1 VPLRGRALLGCQ
13 SCPVSL
19 TARSGKPVR
28 ARAADP
34 QGRAGQAPATPLPL
48 VVAGAAAGVAA
59 AVFSYLAL
67 VVVALAAWML
77 DPSGSQE
84 WTEMLEVASGA
95 WLASLGQAP
104 TVAGVTLSL
113 LPLGFAVLP
122 IIAVIA
128 ATRWAADAS
137 AVARRGEAVAVAL
150 SVGASF
156 AIVSAIVAAMSR
168 NLSVSPVRTALVAGL
183 ASAAL
188 AAWVVLRRAGLVSLD
203 PLPIDVRDGIAA
215 AVTALLGLV
224 AAASLL
230 LAVAVIG
237 SFDEMTA
244 LLVELNAGVSG
255 LLLLA
260 ALTLGYLP
268 LAVMWSMAYLLGPG
282 ITVSVGTTVS
292 PYVDPATAALPGFP
306 LLAALP
312 SQPPAGALLLPLLG
326 VGAGALAGA
335 LLRRRGQTGLHG
347 SLVAASAAVAT
358 GAVVAIACVLASG
371 SLGTTTLQ
379 GLGPALLPVSLAAAV
394 LTAVGA
400 VAVTAWPARHAPAG
414 HVDG

>member
-1 VPLRGRALLGCQ
+1 M
-13 SCPVSL
+13 SL
-19 TARSGKPVR
+19 TARSGKP
-28 ARAADP
+28 ARGRSVDP
-34 QGRAGQAPATPLPL
+34 RVPIVQAPSTPLPL

-59 AVFSYLAL
+59 AAFSYLAL

-95 WLASLGQAP
+95 WLAGLGQAP
-104 TVAGVTLSL
+104 TVAGVTLTL
-113 LPLGFAVLP
+113 LPLGFVVLP

-128 ATRWAADAS
+128 AARWAADAS
-137 AVARRGEAVAVAL
+137 AVARRGEALAVAL

-156 AIVSAIVAAMSR
+156 AIISAIVAAMSR
-168 NLSVSPVRTALVAGL
+168 NLAISPGRTALAAGL
-183 ASAAL
+183 ASTAL
-188 AAWVVLRRAGLVSLD
+188 AAWVVLRRARLVSLD
-203 PLPIDVRDGIAA
+203 ALPVSVRDAFAA
-215 AVTALLGLV
+215 SATALLSLT

-230 LAVAVIG
+230 LAVAIIG

-244 LLVELNAGVSG
+244 LLVELDAGVSG

-292 PYVDPATAALPGFP
+292 PYVDPASAALPGFP

-312 SQPPAGALLLPLLG
+312 SQPPTGAILLPLFG
-326 VGAGALAGA
+326 VAAGALAGA
-335 LLRRRGQTGLHG
+335 LLRRRGQTGLYG
-347 SLVAASAAVAT
+347 CMVAGGAALAT
-358 GAVVAIACVLASG
+358 GVVVAIASSLASG
-371 SLGTTTLQ
+371 SLGATTLQ
-379 GLGPALLPVSLAAAV
+379 GLGPAPIPVALAAAV
-394 LTAVGA
+394 LVAVGA
-400 VAVTAWPARHAPAG
+400 LAVTAWPARDALARDT
-414 HVDG
+414 DG

>member
-1 VPLRGRALLGCQ
+1 M
-13 SCPVSL
+13 SL
-19 TARSGKPVR
+19 TARSGKP
-28 ARAADP
+28 ARGGSAGRSD
-34 QGRAGQAPATPLPL
+34 RAGQAPATPLPL
-48 VVAGAAAGVAA
+48 VVAGAAAGAA
-59 AVFSYLAL
+59 AAAFSLLAL
-67 VVVALAAWML
+67 VIVALAAWML

-84 WTEMLEVASGA
+84 WTQMLEVASGA
-95 WLASLGQAP
+95 WLAGLGQAP
-104 TVAGVTLSL
+104 TVDGVTLSL

-122 IIAVIA
+122 ILAVIA
-128 ATRWAADAS
+128 ASRWAADAS

-150 SVGASF
+150 SVGVSF
-156 AIVSAIVAAMSR
+156 AVVSVLVASMSR

-183 ASAAL
+183 ASAVL
-188 AAWVVLRRAGLVSLD
+188 AAWVVLRRAGLLSLEA
-203 PLPIDVRDGIAA
+203 LPVDVRDGLAA
-215 AVTALLGLV
+215 AATALLGLA

-244 LLVELNAGVSG
+244 LLVELDAGVSG

-268 LAVMWSMAYLLGPG
+268 LAVVWSMAYLLGPG
-282 ITVSVGTTVS
+282 VTVSVGTTVS
-292 PYVDPATAALPGFP
+292 PYVDPSTAALPGFP

-312 SQPPAGALLLPLLG
+312 GQPPAGALLLPLLG

-335 LLRRRGQTGLHG
+335 LLRRRGQTGVHG
-347 SLVAASAAVAT
+347 SFVAAGAALAT
-358 GAVVAIACVLASG
+358 GVVVAIASLLASG

-379 GLGPALLPVSLAAAV
+379 GLGPAPLPVSLAAAV

-400 VAVTAWPARHAPAG
+400 LAVTAWPARHDHG
-414 HVDG
+414 

>member
-1 VPLRGRALLGCQ
+1 M
-13 SCPVSL
+13 SL
-19 TARSGKPVR
+19 TARSGKP
-28 ARAADP
+28 ARGRSADP
-34 QGRAGQAPATPLPL
+34 RGPVGQAPSTPLPL
-48 VVAGAAAGVAA
+48 VVAGAAAGTAA

-113 LPLGFAVLP
+113 LPLGFAILP

-128 ATRWAADAS
+128 ATRWATDAS

-156 AIVSAIVAAMSR
+156 AVVAAVVAAMSR

-183 ASAAL
+183 ACAAL

-203 PLPIDVRDGIAA
+203 ALPIDVRDALAA
-215 AVTALLGLV
+215 SVTALLGLTV
-224 AAASLL
+224 AASLL
-230 LAVAVIG
+230 LAVAIIG
-237 SFDEMTA
+237 NFDEMTA
-244 LLVELNAGVSG
+244 LLVELDAGASG

-268 LAVMWSMAYLLGPG
+268 LAVVWSMAYLLGPG
-282 ITVSVGTTVS
+282 ITVSVGTIVS
-292 PYVDPATAALPGFP
+292 PYVDPASAALPGFP

-312 SQPPAGALLLPLLG
+312 AQPPTGAILLPLFG
-326 VGAGALAGA
+326 VAAGALAGA

-347 SLVAASAAVAT
+347 CLVAGGAALAT
-358 GAVVAIACVLASG
+358 GVVVAIASLLASG
-371 SLGTTTLQ
+371 SLGSTTLQ
-379 GLGPALLPVSLAAAV
+379 SLGPAPIPVSLAAVV
-394 LTAVGA
+394 LVAVGA
-400 VAVTAWPARHAPAG
+400 VAVTAWPARHALSRD
-414 HVDG
+414 VDG

>member
-1 VPLRGRALLGCQ
+1 
-13 SCPVSL
+13 
-19 TARSGKPVR
+19 
-28 ARAADP
+28 
-34 QGRAGQAPATPLPL
+34 
-48 VVAGAAAGVAA
+48 
-59 AVFSYLAL
+59 
-67 VVVALAAWML
+67 
-77 DPSGSQE
+77 
-84 WTEMLEVASGA
+84 MLEVASGA

-104 TVAGVTLSL
+104 TVAGVTLTL
-113 LPLGFAVLP
+113 LPLGFSVLA

-128 ATRWAADAS
+128 ASRWAADAS

-156 AIVSAIVAAMSR
+156 AIVSAIVAATSR
-168 NLSVSPVRTALVAGL
+168 NLSVSPMRTALVAGL

-203 PLPIDVRDGIAA
+203 ALPIDLRDGLAA
-215 AVTALLGLV
+215 SATALLALI
-224 AAASLL
+224 AAASLV
-230 LAVAVIG
+230 LAAAVVG

-244 LLVELNAGVSG
+244 LLVELDAGISG

-260 ALTLGYLP
+260 VLTLGYLP
-268 LAVMWSMAYLLGPG
+268 LAVVWSMAYLLGPG

-312 SQPPAGALLLPLLG
+312 GQPPAGTVLLPLLA
-326 VGAGALAGA
+326 VAAGALAGA

-347 SLVAASAAVAT
+347 CLVAVGAALAT
-358 GAVVAIACVLASG
+358 GVVVALAAILASG

-379 GLGPALLPVSLAAAV
+379 GLGPSPTSVALAAAI
-394 LTAVGA
+394 LTAAGA
-400 VAVTAWPARHAPAG
+400 LAVTAWPTRR
-414 HVDG
+414 VDG

>member
-1 VPLRGRALLGCQ
+1 M
-13 SCPVSL
+13 SL

-34 QGRAGQAPATPLPL
+34 EGRAGQSPSTPLPL

-59 AVFSYLAL
+59 AVFSYLGL

-113 LPLGFAVLP
+113 LPLGFSVLP

-156 AIVSAIVAAMSR
+156 AVVSAVVAAMSR

-188 AAWVVLRRAGLVSLD
+188 AGWVVLRRAGLISLD
-203 PLPIDVRDGIAA
+203 ALPIDVRDGLAA
-215 AVTALLGLV
+215 AVTALLGLA

-237 SFDEMTA
+237 SFEEMTA
-244 LLVELNAGVSG
+244 LLVELDAGVSG

-268 LAVMWSMAYLLGPG
+268 IAVVWSMAYLLGPG
-282 ITVSVGTTVS
+282 ITVSVGTIVS
-292 PYVDPATAALPGFP
+292 PYVDPSTAALPGFP

-312 SQPPAGALLLPLLG
+312 SQPPAGAFLLPLLG
-326 VGAGALAGA
+326 FGAGALAGA
-335 LLRRRGQTGLHG
+335 LLRRRGQTGAHG
-347 SLVAASAAVAT
+347 SLVAAGAALAT
-358 GAVVAIACVLASG
+358 GAVVAIAAWLASG

-379 GLGPALLPVSLAAAV
+379 GLGPAVLPVALAAAV

-400 VAVTAWPARHAPAG
+400 VAVTAWPARHASARN
-414 HVDG
+414 VDG

>member
-1 VPLRGRALLGCQ
+1 M
-13 SCPVSL
+13 SL
-19 TARSGKPVR
+19 TARSGKPAR
-28 ARAADP
+28 ARAGDP
-34 QGRAGQAPATPLPL
+34 QRRAGQAPATPLPL
-48 VVAGAAAGVAA
+48 VVAGAAAGAAA

-122 IIAVIA
+122 VIAVIA

-168 NLSVSPVRTALVAGL
+168 NLSVSPLRTALIAGL
-183 ASAAL
+183 VSAAL
-188 AAWVVLRRAGLVSLD
+188 AAWVALRRAGLVSLD
-203 PLPIDVRDGIAA
+203 ALPIDVRDGLAA

-268 LAVMWSMAYLLGPG
+268 LAVAWSMAYLLGPG

-292 PYVDPATAALPGFP
+292 PYVEPSTAALPGFP

-312 SQPPAGALLLPLLG
+312 GQPPTGAVLLPLLG

-347 SLVAASAAVAT
+347 SLVAVGAALAT

-371 SLGTTTLQ
+371 SLGATTLQ

-394 LTAVGA
+394 LTGAGA
-400 VAVTAWPARHAPAG
+400 VAVAAWPSRQADTR

>member
-1 VPLRGRALLGCQ
+1 M
-13 SCPVSL
+13 SL
-19 TARSGKPVR
+19 TARSGKPAR

-34 QGRAGQAPATPLPL
+34 QGRAGQAPAAPLPL

-59 AVFSYLAL
+59 AVFSYLSLA
-67 VVVALAAWML
+67 VIALAAWML

-113 LPLGFAVLP
+113 LPLGFSVLP

-156 AIVSAIVAAMSR
+156 AMASAIVAAMSR
-168 NLSVSPVRTALVAGL
+168 NLSVSPVRTALMAGI

-203 PLPIDVRDGIAA
+203 ALPVDVRDGLAA
-215 AVTALLGLV
+215 AATALLGLA
-224 AAASLL
+224 AAASVL
-230 LAVAVIG
+230 LAVAVIV

-244 LLVELNAGVSG
+244 LLVELDAGVSG

-268 LAVMWSMAYLLGPG
+268 LAVVWSMAYLLGPG
-282 ITVSVGTTVS
+282 ITVSVGTIVS

-312 SQPPAGALLLPLLG
+312 SQPPTGALLLPLLG

-335 LLRRRGQTGLHG
+335 LLRRRGQTGGHG
-347 SLVAASAAVAT
+347 SVVAAGAALAT
-358 GAVVAIACVLASG
+358 GAVVAIAALLASG

-379 GLGPALLPVSLAAAV
+379 GLGPAPLPVALAAAI

-400 VAVTAWPARHAPAG
+400 IAVTAWPARHEAAR

>member
-1 VPLRGRALLGCQ
+1 M
-13 SCPVSL
+13 SL
-19 TARSGKPVR
+19 TARPGRPVR

-34 QGRAGQAPATPLPL
+34 QGGAGQASSTPLPL

-67 VVVALAAWML
+67 VVIALAAWML

-113 LPLGFAVLP
+113 LPLGFSILP

-128 ATRWAADAS
+128 ASRWAADAS
-137 AVARRGEAVAVAL
+137 AVARRGEAVTVAL

-156 AIVSAIVAAMSR
+156 AMAAAIIAAMSR
-168 NLSVSPVRTALVAGL
+168 NLSVSPVSTALVAGL

-188 AAWVVLRRAGLVSLD
+188 AAWVVLRRAGLVSLGA
-203 PLPIDVRDGIAA
+203 LPVDVRDGLAA
-215 AVTALLGLV
+215 SVAALLSLT

-244 LLVELNAGVSG
+244 LLVELDAGVSG

-268 LAVMWSMAYLLGPG
+268 LAVVWSMAYLLGPG
-282 ITVSVGTTVS
+282 ITVSVGTIVS

-312 SQPPAGALLLPLLG
+312 GQPPLGALLLPLLG

-335 LLRRRGQTGLHG
+335 LLRRRGHTGLHG
-347 SLVAASAAVAT
+347 CLVAAGSAVAT
-358 GAVVAIACVLASG
+358 GAVVAIAAALASG
-371 SLGTTTLQ
+371 SLGATTLQ
-379 GLGPALLPVSLAAAV
+379 GLGPAPLPVAIAAAV
-394 LTAVGA
+394 LTAAGA
-400 VAVTAWPARHAPAG
+400 LAVTAWPARRALSG

>member
-1 VPLRGRALLGCQ
+1 M
-13 SCPVSL
+13 SL
-19 TARSGKPVR
+19 TARSGKPAR

-34 QGRAGQAPATPLPL
+34 QRRAGQAPAAPLPL

-59 AVFSYLAL
+59 AVFSYLSL
-67 VVVALAAWML
+67 VVIALAAWML

-113 LPLGFAVLP
+113 LPLGFSVLP

-156 AIVSAIVAAMSR
+156 AMASAIVAAMSR
-168 NLSVSPVRTALVAGL
+168 NLSVSPVRTALMAGI

-203 PLPIDVRDGIAA
+203 ALPVDVRDGLAA
-215 AVTALLGLV
+215 AATALLGLA
-224 AAASLL
+224 AAASVL
-230 LAVAVIG
+230 LAVAVIV

-244 LLVELNAGVSG
+244 LLVELDAGVSG

-268 LAVMWSMAYLLGPG
+268 LAVVWSMAYLLGPG
-282 ITVSVGTTVS
+282 ITVSVGTIVS

-312 SQPPAGALLLPLLG
+312 SQPPTGALLLPLLG

-335 LLRRRGQTGLHG
+335 LLRRRGQTGGHG
-347 SLVAASAAVAT
+347 SVVAAGAALAT
-358 GAVVAIACVLASG
+358 GAVVAIAALLASG

-379 GLGPALLPVSLAAAV
+379 GLGPAPLPVALAAAI

-400 VAVTAWPARHAPAG
+400 IAVTAWPARHEAAR